1 MYTDNLKF
9 YNKKTFAGIFFYLR
23 SIIGIGGVFMNN
35 NENYDKKG
43 FYMVLYTLA
52 AVFLLIAFGIS
63 ILNSGG
69 GSDDGNVNLEEEIA
83 PVDKSNV
90 EKLTTEVTS
99 EMTTID
105 TAEAQTEA
113 ITRRALENTPAAA
126 ASESADLTLFDDSQE
141 MVWPVSGQ
149 IVMDYSVETG
159 IFDRT
164 LEQYRTNDSICIS
177 APMGTDVVAA
187 ADGTVAAITKDNVD
201 GITVELDHGNGWK
214 TTYSQLQENLAV
226 SEGQAVYKGDIIGKI
241 AKPTGYSS
249 ALDCHLDFSVFKDD
263 VATDPKLILA
273 QLDE

>member
-1 MYTDNLKF
+1 
-9 YNKKTFAGIFFYLR
+9 
-23 SIIGIGGVFMNN
+23 MNN

-43 FYMVLYTLA
+43 FYMILYTLA

-63 ILNSGG
+63 ILNSGSK
-69 GSDDGNVNLEEEIA
+69 SDNNEVNLEEEIA

-90 EKLTTEVTS
+90 EKLTTEAAT
-99 EMTTID
+99 EMTTAK

-113 ITRRALENTPAAA
+113 VTRRMLDSTPAAA
-126 ASESADLTLFDDSQE
+126 ASESAELSLFDDSQE
-141 MVWPVSGQ
+141 MIWPVSGQ

-177 APMGTDVVAA
+177 APMGTDVMAA
-187 ADGTVAAITKDNVD
+187 SDGTVTAITKDKVD
-201 GITVELDHGNGWK
+201 GVTVELDHGNGWR
-214 TTYSQLQENLAV
+214 TTYSQLQDNLAV
-226 SEGQAVYKGDIIGKI
+226 SEGQAVYRGDVIGKVG
-241 AKPTGYSS
+241 KPTGYSS

-263 VATDPKLILA
+263 VATDPKLVLA

>member
-1 MYTDNLKF
+1 
-9 YNKKTFAGIFFYLR
+9 
-23 SIIGIGGVFMNN
+23 MNN

-69 GSDDGNVNLEEEIA
+69 GSDNNNVNIEEEIA

-90 EKLTTEVTS
+90 EKLTTE
-99 EMTTID
+99 TTVEST
-105 TAEAQTEA
+105 TAEADTEP
-113 ITRRALENTPAAA
+113 ITRRALENAPLYSTDK
-126 ASESADLTLFDDSQE
+126 SAELTLFDDTQE
-141 MVWPVSGQ
+141 MIWPVSGQ

-177 APMGTDVVAA
+177 APLGADVVAA
-187 ADGTVAAITKDNVD
+187 ADGTVTAVTKDKVD
-201 GITVELDHGNGWK
+201 GVTVELDHGNGWK
-214 TTYSQLQENLAV
+214 TTYSQLQDNLTV
-226 SEGQAVYKGDIIGKI
+226 SEGQAVYKGDVIGKV

-249 ALDCHLDFSVFKDD
+249 ALDCHLDFAVFKDD
-263 VATDPKLILA
+263 APTDPKLILA

>member
-1 MYTDNLKF
+1 
-9 YNKKTFAGIFFYLR
+9 
-23 SIIGIGGVFMNN
+23 MNN

-43 FYMVLYTLA
+43 FYMILYTLA

-69 GSDDGNVNLEEEIA
+69 SADNGNINPEEEIA

-90 EKLTTEVTS
+90 SKLTTEAATETASAS
-99 EMTTID
+99 E
-105 TAEAQTEA
+105 APTEA
-113 ITRRALENTPAAA
+113 ITRRALDSTSLYDTN
-126 ASESADLTLFDDSQE
+126 ESADLTLFDDNQE
-141 MVWPVSGQ
+141 MSWPVSGQ

-177 APMGTDVVAA
+177 APLGTDVMAA
-187 ADGTVAAITKDNVD
+187 ADGTVAAIRKDNVD
-201 GITVELDHGNGWK
+201 GVTVELDHGNGWK
-214 TTYSQLQENLAV
+214 TTYSQLQENLTV
-226 SEGQAVYKGDIIGKI
+226 SEGQAVYRGDTIGKI

-263 VATDPKLILA
+263 VSTDPKLILA

>member
-1 MYTDNLKF
+1 
-9 YNKKTFAGIFFYLR
+9 
-23 SIIGIGGVFMNN
+23 MNN
-35 NENYDKKG
+35 NDNYEKKG

-69 GSDDGNVNLEEEIA
+69 GSDNNNANLEEEIA

-90 EKLTTEVTS
+90 EKLTTEAT
-99 EMTTID
+99 
-105 TAEAQTEA
+105 TEA
-113 ITRRALENTPAAA
+113 ASTRENTETVTRRSLDNAPAF
-126 ASESADLTLFDDSQE
+126 ETDKSADLTLFDDTQE
-141 MVWPVSGQ
+141 MIWPVSGQ

-177 APMGTDVVAA
+177 APMGTDVLAA
-187 ADGTVAAITKDNVD
+187 ADGTVSAITKDKVD
-201 GITVELDHGNGWK
+201 GVTVELDHGNGWR
-214 TTYSQLQENLAV
+214 TTYSQLQDNPAV
-226 SEGQAVYKGDIIGKI
+226 SEGQAVYKGDVIGKI

-249 ALDCHLDFSVFKDD
+249 ALDCHLDFSVFNND
-263 VATDPKLILA
+263 VPTDPKLILA